1 MTGAQL
7 LVAML
12 QAYDVDVIFGLP
24 GDTGVAFYDALYAQK
39 QIRHVMTRDERAAA
53 FMADAYARLGN
64 KPGVCEGPSGG
75 GATYILPGVAEAHHS
90 SVPHLLLRV
99 QRIVERNAR

>member
-24 GDTGVAFYDALYAQK
+24 GDTGVAFYDALYTQQ
-39 QIRHVMTRDERAAA
+39 QIRHVMTRDEPAASWA
-53 FMADAYARLGN
+53 
-64 KPGVCEGPSGG
+64 CSS
-75 GATYILPGVAEAHHS
+75 EA
-90 SVPHLLLRV
+90 
-99 QRIVERNAR
+99 